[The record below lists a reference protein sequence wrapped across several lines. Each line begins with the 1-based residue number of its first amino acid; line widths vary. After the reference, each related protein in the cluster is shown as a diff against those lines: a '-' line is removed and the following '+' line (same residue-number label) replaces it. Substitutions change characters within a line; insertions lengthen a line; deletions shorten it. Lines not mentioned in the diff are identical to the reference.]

1 VEDERLGSSK
11 AEVVV
16 ITGATAGVGR
26 AVVREF
32 AKRKAWIGLIARGKD
47 RLEAT
52 KREVEQAGGRALAL
66 SVDVADAAAME
77 KAAEQVKQEFGR
89 IDIWVNDA
97 MATIFA
103 PVTDIT
109 PEEFKRSTEVTYLG
123 CVYGTMNALKYM
135 LPANKGTIVQVG
147 SALAYRSIPYQSA
160 YCGAKHG
167 IIGFTDSLRSELIH
181 LRSKVHLCVVDL
193 PAVNTPQFNW
203 CRTRLPRH
211 PQPVPPIYEPEVPAR
226 AIYWAAHHKRREVF
240 VGMPTMK
247 AIYGQDVAAGYADR
261 YLGETGYNSQQ
272 TSQPVSP
279 DRPDNLFEPVPGDYA
294 ARGMFSDRAS
304 SFSLQNWVNLNRIP
318 AALMAA
324 GVAGLGAYFWNR
336 NK

>member
-1 VEDERLGSSK
+1 MGSSK

-26 AVVREF
+26 ALVREF

-52 KREVEQAGGRALAL
+52 KREVEKAGGRALAL
-66 SVDVADAAAME
+66 SVDVADATAME
-77 KAAEQVKQEFGR
+77 KAAEQVKQELGR

-103 PVTDIT
+103 PVIDIT
-109 PEEFKRSTEVTYLG
+109 PQEFKRSTEVTYLG
-123 CVYGTMNALKYM
+123 CVYGTMNALKHM

-211 PQPVPPIYEPEVPAR
+211 PQPVPPIYEPEIPAR
-226 AIYWAAHHKRREVF
+226 AIYWAAHHKRREVL

-247 AIYGQDVAAGYADR
+247 AIYGQEVAPGYADR

-324 GVAGLGAYFWNR
+324 GVAGVGAYLWNR

>member
-1 VEDERLGSSK
+1 MGSNK
-11 AEVVV
+11 AEVAV

-32 AKRKAWIGLIARGKD
+32 AKRKAWIGLIARDKD

-52 KREVEQAGGRALAL
+52 RREVEKAGGRALAL
-66 SVDVADAAAME
+66 SVDVADATAVE
-77 KAAEQVKQEFGR
+77 KAAAQVKDEFGK
-89 IDIWVNDA
+89 IDVWINNA

-109 PEEFKRSTEVTYLG
+109 PEEYKRATEVTYLG
-123 CVYGTMNALKYM
+123 CVYGTMNALKHM
-135 LPANKGTIVQVG
+135 LPVNKGTVVQVG

-181 LRSKVHLCVVDL
+181 LRSDVHLCVVDL
-193 PAVNTPQFNW
+193 PAVNTPQFSW

-211 PQPVPPIYEPEVPAR
+211 PQPVPPIYEPEVPGR
-226 AIYWAAHHKRREVF
+226 AIYWAAHHKRREVY
-240 VGMPTMK
+240 VGAPTMK
-247 AIYGQDVAAGYADR
+247 AIYGQEVAPGYADR

-272 TSQPVSP
+272 TGQPVSR
-279 DRPDNLFEPVPGDYA
+279 DRPDNLFEPVAGDYA
-294 ARGMFSDRAS
+294 ARGIFSDRAS
-304 SFSLQNWVNLNRIP
+304 SYSVQSWVNLHRVT
-318 AALMAA
+318 AALMGLA
-324 GVAGLGAYFWNR
+324 VAGAGTYLWSK

>member
-1 VEDERLGSSK
+1 M
-11 AEVVV
+11 VV

>member
-1 VEDERLGSSK
+1 M
-11 AEVVV
+11 VV

-336 NK
+336 NR

>member
-1 VEDERLGSSK
+1 MGSSK

-89 IDIWVNDA
+89 LDIWVNDA

>member
-1 VEDERLGSSK
+1 LGSSK
-11 AEVVV
+11 AKVVV

-32 AKRKAWIGLIARGKD
+32 AKREAWIGLIARGKD

-52 KREVEQAGGRALAL
+52 KKEVEKAGGRALAL
-66 SVDVADAAAME
+66 SVDVADAAAVE

-109 PEEFKRSTEVTYLG
+109 PEEFKRATEVTYLG

-193 PAVNTPQFNW
+193 PAVNTPQFDW

-211 PQPVPPIYEPEVPAR
+211 PQPVPPIYEPEVPAQ
-226 AIYWAAHHKRREVF
+226 AIYWAAHHKRREVL
-240 VGMPTMK
+240 VGAPTMK
-247 AIYGQDVAAGYADR
+247 AIYGQEVAPGYADR

-304 SFSLQNWVNLNRIP
+304 SFSLQNWVNLNRMP
-318 AALMAA
+318 AALMAS
-324 GVAGLGAYFWNR
+324 GIAGLGAYLWSK

>member
-1 VEDERLGSSK
+1 
-11 AEVVV
+11 
-16 ITGATAGVGR
+16 
-26 AVVREF
+26 
-32 AKRKAWIGLIARGKD
+32 
-47 RLEAT
+47 
-52 KREVEQAGGRALAL
+52 
-66 SVDVADAAAME
+66 
-77 KAAEQVKQEFGR
+77 
-89 IDIWVNDA
+89 
-97 MATIFA
+97 
-103 PVTDIT
+103 
-109 PEEFKRSTEVTYLG
+109 
-123 CVYGTMNALKYM
+123 
-135 LPANKGTIVQVG
+135 VG

-226 AIYWAAHHKRREVF
+226 AIYWAAHHRRREVL
-240 VGMPTMK
+240 VGAPTMK
-247 AIYGQDVAAGYADR
+247 AIYGQEVAPGYADR

-304 SFSLQNWVNLNRIP
+304 SFSLQNWVNLNRVP

-324 GVAGLGAYFWNR
+324 GIAGLGAYLWNKNR
-336 NK
+336 

>member
-1 VEDERLGSSK
+1 MEAELGSNK

-52 KREVEQAGGRALAL
+52 KQEVEKAGGKALAL

-77 KAAEQVKQEFGR
+77 QAANQVKQEFGR

-103 PVTDIT
+103 PLTDIT
-109 PEEFKRSTEVTYLG
+109 PEEFKRATEVTYLG
-123 CVYGTMNALKYM
+123 CVYGTMNALKHM
-135 LPANKGTIVQVG
+135 TPVNKGTIVQVG

-181 LRSKVHLCVVDL
+181 RKSNIHITVVDL
-193 PAVNTPQFNW
+193 PAVNTPQFSW

-211 PQPVPPIYEPEVPAR
+211 PQPVPPIFEPEVPAR

-240 VGMPTMK
+240 VGTPTVK
-247 AIYGQDVAAGYADR
+247 AIYGQDVAPGFADW

-272 TSQPVSP
+272 TNQPVSP
-279 DRPDNLFEPVPGDYA
+279 DRPNNLFEPVPGDFA
-294 ARGMFSDRAS
+294 ARGIFSDRAK
-304 SFSLQNWVNLNRIP
+304 SFSLQSWMNMHRLP
-318 AALMAA
+318 TTLMALGIA
-324 GVAGLGAYFWNR
+324 GVGAYFWN
-336 NK
+336 KE